1 MTLQSS
7 GTISLN
13 EVHIELGAS
22 SGTVLSMN
30 DTDVRTLAG
39 YPTAGSS
46 YGMNA
51 FYGKSASST
60 ATITMG
66 RGLNGYGGIPRY
78 GFSLNGKSQYYHYEG
93 TYSTANFGSSSQTTG
108 LITGHTVQ
116 CIQAVKYSGDWH
128 LEVGVDSSS
137 NSGFTNLK
145 LYRQSATGTTYTLTR
160 ASAQFVSSYAQS
172 YPFVGG
178 YKFVWSYGPVSLYG
192 SGSHTFTNTYSTMV
206 AIYDMFEYAYNNSL
220 KIYAEFS

>member
-7 GTISLN
+7 GPISLN

-22 SGTVLSMN
+22 SGTLLSMN

-60 ATITMG
+60 ATITVG
-66 RGLNGYGGIPRY
+66 RAYNSQVYHPRY
-78 GFSLNGKSQYYHYEG
+78 GFATSGQTNYYHFE
-93 TYSTANFGSSSQTTG
+93 TVSTSTGSFGSSNATTG
-108 LITGHTVQ
+108 LIASGTITN
-116 CIQAVKYSGDWH
+116 IQAVEYQSDVHIEIGTNRT
-128 LEVGVDSSS
+128 S
-137 NSGFTNLK
+137 NGGFTNVK
-145 LYRQSATGTTYTLTR
+145 FYRQGATGTTYTLARST
-160 ASAQFVSSYAQS
+160 ANFGYNSTYPIPSPAQYKWFWSSGS
-172 YPFVGG
+172 T
-178 YKFVWSYGPVSLYG
+178 LYG
-192 SGSHTFTNTYSTMV
+192 SGSHTHAYSNST
-206 AIYDMFEYAYNNSL
+206 IQNIHDMFEYAYNNSL